1 MMDAS
6 ADVRVSDHAFGLLD
20 GGDIPIETADYSNGL
35 IVVMS
40 AGALLYTGIDT
51 GLVHVAITLA
61 SHPPENP
68 DPGPGNETSPETSWQ
83 DIVEASVH
91 APRGQLRLDS
101 LDTGPVPGLPPLSR
115 HGPGWYRLRA
125 FVRGRDT
132 HFDAVH
138 HDPAEVYHLHLWPA
152 PPAPAVLIRATDQC
166 GAGLRSTHT
175 TTPRPPEP
183 APRQQ
188 TEQQTR
194 NRLDQAIRK
203 ATGRPPT

>member
-1 MMDAS
+1 MVDAS

-20 GGDIPIETADYSNGL
+20 GGEIPIETADYSNGL
-35 IVVMS
+35 VVLMS

-51 GLVHVAITLA
+51 GVVHVGLTLA
-61 SHPPENP
+61 SQPPDNLVP
-68 DPGPGNETSPETSWQ
+68 DAGTDDNLGASWQ

-101 LDTGPVPGLPPLSR
+101 LDTGPVSDVPLLSP

-132 HFDAVH
+132 HFDAVA
-138 HDPAEVYHLHLWPA
+138 DAAVEEYHLQLWPA
-152 PPAPAVLIRATDQC
+152 PPAPAVLIRTTDQC
-166 GAGLRSTHT
+166 GAGLRSASAPASH
-175 TTPRPPEP
+175 PAEPP
-183 APRQQ
+183 PRQQ
-188 TEQQTR
+188 AEQQTR

-203 ATGRPPT
+203 ATGRPPA